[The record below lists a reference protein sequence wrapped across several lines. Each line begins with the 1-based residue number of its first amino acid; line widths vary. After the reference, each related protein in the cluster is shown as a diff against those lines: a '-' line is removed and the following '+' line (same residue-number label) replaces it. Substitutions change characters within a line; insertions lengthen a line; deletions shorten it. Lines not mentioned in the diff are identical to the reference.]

1 MDTQKKNA
9 KDKIIE
15 VAWKLF
21 LEKGYEE
28 TTLNDILKESETSR
42 SGFYHHFHA
51 KEDLLFRMAS
61 FFDSNYSDW
70 LETIDADLSA
80 ADKLLAFDR
89 YTSRLLEDSPYR
101 IFLPQLYGY
110 EVMSSSERFILSEN
124 RPYYQ
129 VVLSLF
135 QEGQKDGTISSERS
149 ANDYTHTYARIQRG
163 VVYCWLLERC
173 SYSLADESQ
182 NMIRLFIDSL
192 KITQ

>member
-1 MDTQKKNA
+1 MNTQTKNT

-28 TTLNDILKESETSR
+28 TTLNDILKASETSR
-42 SGFYHHFHA
+42 SGFYHHFHS

-70 LETIDADLSA
+70 LATIDKDLNA
-80 ADKLLAFDR
+80 AEKLLAFDE
-89 YTSRLLEDSPYR
+89 YVSRLLEDSPYR

-110 EVMSSSERFILSEN
+110 EVMSSSERFILREN

-129 VVLSLF
+129 LVLSLF
-135 QEGQKDGTISSERS
+135 QEGQKKGTISAERS
-149 ANDYTHTYARIQRG
+149 ANAYTHTYSRIQRG
-163 VVYCWLLERC
+163 AVYCWLLERC
-173 SYSLADESQ
+173 SYSLADESH
-182 NMIRLFIDSL
+182 NLIKLFIDSIRIP
-192 KITQ
+192 K

>member
-1 MDTQKKNA
+1 MKKNLRQTILESA
-9 KDKIIE
+9 FE
-15 VAWKLF
+15 LF
-21 LEKGYEE
+21 FEKGYEE

-80 ADKLLAFDR
+80 ADKLLAFDK